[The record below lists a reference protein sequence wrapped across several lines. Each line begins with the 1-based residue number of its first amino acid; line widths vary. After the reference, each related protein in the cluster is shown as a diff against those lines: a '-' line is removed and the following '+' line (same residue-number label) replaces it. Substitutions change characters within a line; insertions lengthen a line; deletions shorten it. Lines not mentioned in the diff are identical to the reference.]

1 MNLRHFAIRRIVAL
15 VVVVVVQVVV
25 TRAPSWVGDE

>member
-15 VVVVVVQVVV
+15 VVVVVVQVVM
-25 TRAPSWVGDE
+25 RAPSWVGDE

>member
-1 MNLRHFAIRRIVAL
+1 VVQVAL

-25 TRAPSWVGDE
+25 VVSVPDWVHTTFPPVTI